1 MYKRKQ
7 RWCSINR
14 AAKLD
19 PNYPI
24 DPEVLKKQEEA
35 TAKLNLIY
43 KEIDDQKFLV
53 GMVYTSTFAPL
64 KC

>member
-1 MYKRKQ
+1 MYKNK
-7 RWCSINR
+7 RWRSEYK
-14 AAKLD
+14 AAELD

-24 DPEVLKKQEEA
+24 DPEILQKQEEA

-43 KEIDDQKFLV
+43 REIDNQEILG
-53 GMVYTSTFAPL
+53 GMAYMNIFVHL